1 MLVVETLT
9 LAATVGAL
17 IGAGCYCF
25 RRCPPDRVLVVR
37 SRTKAGAAG
46 AAKNTGS
53 FRVTRGEIWINPL
66 TEAVQEVNLSP
77 LEIYV
82 AVSLPSSAINVERLY
97 IHLKV
102 VTAPS
107 PDDDS
112 LARAAGH
119 IGGLDVHRASRK
131 LEELIAA
138 KNPELPLS
146 LVPQSAVDLQSLSLR
161 GRPEWNEWLLSLLKP
176 YGMEL
181 KSYSLLEV
189 SRRTELQPTPRSQE
203 PDVSRAC
210 RLLEFDPVCE
220 EVQVE
225 IAASQTQLGAVGI
238 TWLLMFNVEPQFD
251 LYRVACENYLDK
263 PAPEVN
269 SHLSGIVSQAMHR
282 ALSTCNGY
290 TMIDQLCESYKK
302 YGGDSGKSS
311 GKELAIYMLN
321 AVSDA
326 VSTWRGK
333 LMMMR
338 AWFTSANTAQKFFTT
353 LVQSLEVELSRSGL
367 KFGGLLFKD
376 VDLQTSTIQLPTKWN
391 YTSSFVPTDVIQF
404 SGRTPIV
411 FEGRPLTAVI
421 WARVEMPRLKAIGV
435 ASGGAA
441 SGGAASGGAASD
453 GAASDGAASDGV
465 ALEGASVSETTVSG
479 ALSHQLTKALATPKV
494 QKLVIAAERLWAEL
508 KRDMDELRGVDGT
521 LEDPVTRLI
530 IERAAL
536 RLVLPAAKVVLALL
550 DAYAEVRREFIKN
563 CSRAVNETGGVGENF
578 ALRDFDIVDH
588 KGNTILTAPEQS
600 VQETAAI
607 ALPR

>member
-37 SRTKAGAAG
+37 SRTKSGAAG
-46 AAKNTGS
+46 TAKNTGS

-82 AVSLPSSAINVERLY
+82 AVSLPSPIKVERLY
-97 IHLKV
+97 IQLKV

-119 IGGLDVHRASRK
+119 IGGLDVRRASRK
-131 LEELIAA
+131 LEESIAA

-146 LVPQSAVDLQSLSLR
+146 LVPQSAVDLQTLSLR

-238 TWLLMFNVEPQFD
+238 TWLLMFNVDPQFD
-251 LYRVACENYLDK
+251 QYRVACENYLDK

-411 FEGRPLTAVI
+411 FEGKALTAVI
-421 WARVEMPRLKAIGV
+421 WARVEMPRLKAIGI
-435 ASGGAA
+435 ASSGA
-441 SGGAASGGAASD
+441 G
-453 GAASDGAASDGV
+453 SDGV
-465 ALEGASVSETTVSG
+465 ASEGAAVPETTVSG

-563 CSRAVNETGGVGENF
+563 CSRAMNETGGVGENF
-578 ALRDFDIVDH
+578 ALRDFDIVDD
-588 KGNTILTAPEQS
+588 KGKTILIAPEHS
-600 VQETAAI
+600 VQETGAI